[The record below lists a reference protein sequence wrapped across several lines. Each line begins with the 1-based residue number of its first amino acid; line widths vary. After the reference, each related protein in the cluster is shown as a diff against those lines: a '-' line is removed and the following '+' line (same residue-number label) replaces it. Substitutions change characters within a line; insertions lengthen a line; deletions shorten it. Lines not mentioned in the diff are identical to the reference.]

1 MVSKSWIL
9 QRNAQSKTTITIM
22 FLLLQTQAS
31 NCNHIFGL
39 KFSVQ
44 HETATY
50 LYSANKWLTIRCKF
64 TNYNGFY
71 IFPEGFY

>member
-9 QRNAQSKTTITIM
+9 QRNAQSKTTISIM

-50 LYSANKWLTIRCKF
+50 LYSANKWLTISCKF

-71 IFPEGFY
+71 VFPEGFY